1 MSIQKLLTPTDEENL
16 RQKMDKEFQM
26 ADTHTS
32 NWKSDT
38 EDVGRD
44 YLFPEPN
51 QDRVKVRKVWN
62 NLKIRKSIFL
72 SDELQVTNVPMDW
85 VLGQS
90 IADNWDKVLKHN
102 YKSMSIR
109 AKYEEVLVDDA
120 LQWIGVLT
128 VDGWNDHDQEP
139 IVSYVDSRLTYPDPK
154 NWRGNEMRFF
164 WTLLRKNIF
173 ELEADNAYDQERIS
187 QVRLQRSTE
196 IDQIDRANNDIK
208 DFTDTDVWDELVDVY
223 NHITIFKSSKDK
235 EHHLYLTTW
244 GVDRTTLIRVV
255 KMRALTDTEKADPS
269 KITLWVQL
277 FRANP
282 IKWSYAWA
290 SLIDEIGQ
298 YQDLE
303 TLLTNLQIDQAIE
316 AGLWGKTFIDS
327 DLGIDTD
334 DLASI
339 TWPAVIPYKSL
350 DNQKNAANSI
360 SLEQPR
366 PNNPAVQNWISVIQT
381 LAQEGSSTGSAL
393 VQWQSLWG
401 SQTKAE
407 VQTLQQNINQG
418 IKLMASNY
426 MESLI
431 GLWSDVMRSY
441 AVNMSPQRKKEIVT
455 IDDWGKTEAFW
466 FKKNEFVPKWSVYI
480 TINSASEERLKKE
493 KSFAV
498 LATVIGTLKQSVKP
512 WSTQDV
518 MIDRAF
524 IDQSGIQGMKW
535 ETIHPL
541 TRDER
546 IAYDNLDLLNN
557 NMELKTKPA
566 PWEDHNVYINIYKT
580 GLQTEARNKAIELR
594 ELALE
599 QEPPAPTTEEELWGW
614 GMAQSI
620 GASMVASD
628 NAQWPTPSIWD
639 VAA

>member
-1 MSIQKLLTPTDEENL
+1 MAIHDLLSPADEEML

-26 ADTHTS
+26 ADVHTS
-32 NWKSDT
+32 NWKSSV
-38 EDVGRD
+38 ENVWRD
-44 YLFPEPN
+44 YLFPEPD

-72 SDELQVTNVPMDW
+72 SDELQVTNVPIDW

-90 IADNWDKVLKHN
+90 IAINWDKVLKHN

-120 LQWIGVLT
+120 LQGVGVLT
-128 VDGWNDHDQEP
+128 VDGWNNHDQEP

-154 NWRGNEMRFF
+154 NWRGNEMSFF
-164 WTLLRKNIF
+164 GTLLRKNIF
-173 ELEADNAYDQERIS
+173 ELEASSAYDQERI
-187 QVRLQRSTE
+187 QKVRLERSIE
-196 IDQIDRANNDIK
+196 LDEIDRANNRIK
-208 DFTDTDVWDELVDVY
+208 GFTDTDVWDELVDVY

-235 EHHLYLTTW
+235 EHHLYLTSW

-255 KMRALTDTEKADPS
+255 KMRALTETEKADPS
-269 KITLWVQL
+269 KITLGVQL

-303 TLLTNLQIDQAIE
+303 TLLTNLQINQAIE
-316 AGLWGKTFIDS
+316 AGLGGKTFIDS

-339 TWPAVIPYKSL
+339 TWPAVIPYKSS
-350 DNQKNAANSI
+350 DPQKNAANSI
-360 SLEQPR
+360 ILEQPR
-366 PNNPAVQNWISVIQT
+366 ANNPAVQNGLVMLQT
-381 LAQEGSSTGSAL
+381 LAQEGSSTWSAL

-431 GLWSDVMRSY
+431 GLWGDVMRSY

-455 IDDWGKTEAFW
+455 IDDGGKTEAFG
-466 FKKNEFVPKWSVYI
+466 FKKNEFVPKGSVYI
-480 TINSASEERLKKE
+480 TIKSASEERIKKE
-493 KSFAV
+493 KSFAI

-535 ETIHPL
+535 ETIHPW
-541 TRDER
+541 TKDER
-546 IAYDNLDLLNN
+546 IAKDNVQLLNIDV
-557 NMELKTKPA
+557 ELKTKPQ

-580 GLQTEARNKAIELR
+580 GLETDARNKAIELR

-599 QEPPAPTTEEELWGW
+599 QEPPAPTTEEELGGW

-620 GASMVASD
+620 GASMIASQ
-628 NAQWPTPSIWD
+628 NAQWPTPSISD